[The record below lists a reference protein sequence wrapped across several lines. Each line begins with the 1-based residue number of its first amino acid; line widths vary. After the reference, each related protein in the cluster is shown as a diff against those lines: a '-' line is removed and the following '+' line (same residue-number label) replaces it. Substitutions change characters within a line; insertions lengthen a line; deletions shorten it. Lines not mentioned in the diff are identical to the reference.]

1 MNIYFST
8 LSWLEGNNSKAL
20 IIRIFGFL
28 QRIYCMIIILHYNDC
43 FLRVASINLFTPV
56 AC

>member
-1 MNIYFST
+1 MITYFST

-20 IIRIFGFL
+20 MIRIFGFL
-28 QRIYCMIIILHYNDC
+28 QHIYCMIITLHYNDC
-43 FLRVASINLFTPV
+43 FLRVASINLFTTV

>member
-1 MNIYFST
+1 MITYFST

-20 IIRIFGFL
+20 MIRIFGLL
-28 QRIYCMIIILHYNDC
+28 QHIHCMIFTLHYNDC
-43 FLRVASINLFTPV
+43 FLRVASINLFTTV

>member
-1 MNIYFST
+1 MNTYFST

-20 IIRIFGFL
+20 MIRIFGFL
-28 QRIYCMIIILHYNDC
+28 QHIYCMIFTLHYNDC
-43 FLRVASINLFTPV
+43 FLRVASINLFTTV

>member
-1 MNIYFST
+1 MNTYFST

-20 IIRIFGFL
+20 MIRIFGFL
-28 QRIYCMIIILHYNDC
+28 QHIYCMIITLHYNDC